1 MRPFNKTTAIRE
13 APSVFYSMYHP
24 PRKNDT
30 VGLPCIVPVS

>member
-1 MRPFNKTTAIRE
+1 MRPFNKTAATFSE

-30 VGLPCIVPVS
+30 VNTS